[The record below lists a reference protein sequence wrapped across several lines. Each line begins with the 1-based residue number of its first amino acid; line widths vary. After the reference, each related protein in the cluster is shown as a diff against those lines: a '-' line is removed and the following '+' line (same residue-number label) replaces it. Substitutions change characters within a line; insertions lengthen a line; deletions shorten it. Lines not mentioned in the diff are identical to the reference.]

1 MGVAEQDRI
10 DARDFTQII
19 NGVFRHGLI
28 RVGGESRV
36 RNHHHQIGPFFAHFR
51 HVFARSFGNI
61 VNGHFTVEVGFI
73 PGHDLRRHEA
83 DIADFKRLF
92 FTVLIDNLGLF
103 NQIGGKERLLRLNV
117 DDVGVNVGEFCASQ
131 RIVQVLQAVVKFVV
145 AQVADGIIQRIHR
158 LINGMDLAFL

>member
-1 MGVAEQDRI
+1 M
-10 DARDFTQII
+10 
-19 NGVFRHGLI
+19 
-28 RVGGESRV
+28 
-36 RNHHHQIGPFFAHFR
+36 
-51 HVFARSFGNI
+51 
-61 VNGHFTVEVGFI
+61 
-73 PGHDLRRHEA
+73 RRHEA